1 MPAPTPP
8 PVVICYCCS
17 SGNSVYRIDA
27 SLFSGY
33 TTRDAG
39 DSPLIRVTSPPA
51 PVGWNQ
57 PDFVPDSSW
66 QTGSEVESQYWNVPP
81 WGPRPG
87 DCEAIGLQD
96 ENGDQ
101 EDVNM
106 TTQLHRQIFT
116 LSPPEAGMQVTG
128 AILEMWSDN
137 KTEWWWQGA
146 SVSYNWQGKI
156 GTTDLS
162 VEPDGGTYVLAIQ
175 NSNDRMC
182 GDDDKNC
189 NPHGTA
195 CQLCVSWTPTGFY
208 LPVYLP
214 PILKVR
220 P

>member
-1 MPAPTPP
+1 M
-8 PVVICYCCS
+8 CYCCS

-33 TTRDAG
+33 TTRDAS
-39 DSPLIRVTSPPA
+39 DSSLIRVTSPPA

-57 PDFVPDSSW
+57 PDFVPDGSW
-66 QTGSEVESQYWNVPP
+66 RTSSEVWSPFWSDPP
-81 WGPRPG
+81 WGPLPD
-87 DCEAIGLQD
+87 DCKAIGLWD
-96 ENGDQ
+96 EN
-101 EDVNM
+101 EDHEAVNM
-106 TTQLHRQIFT
+106 TTHLQRQIFT

-128 AILEMWSDN
+128 AVLEMWSDN

-146 SVSYNWQGKI
+146 SVSYNRQGRI
-156 GTTDLS
+156 GQIDLFPAH
-162 VEPDGGTYVLAIQ
+162 VEPYGGTYVLAIQ

-182 GDDDKNC
+182 PDDDSNC

-195 CQLCVSWTPTGFY
+195 CHLCVSWTPTGSY
-208 LPVYLP
+208 RPVYLP